1 MPTLKDMIKPS
12 QRTRA
17 HSVCLFVWLSLMKE
31 CRMCGVLDIYLFI
44 YFESLR
50 FRRHPDVNTK
60 LSYYDYSAQSI
71 F

>member
-31 CRMCGVLDIYLFI
+31 CRMCGVLEIYLFI

-50 FRRHPDVNTK
+50 FRRQLCVDIWV
-60 LSYYDYSAQSI
+60 SYYDYSAQSI